1 VLVQRPANLD
11 TAYTLTLLQEE
22 VDSARRKDFKRVD
35 YSFKARSS
43 SGDSPLPLPSP
54 PVKMDKSQSNAH
66 TDKKASEQVQSGNQ
80 YDSKVAALRA
90 YRRACGL
97 C

>member
-1 VLVQRPANLD
+1 
-11 TAYTLTLLQEE
+11 